1 MSVYTRVLD
10 DEIDAVGD
18 TLRSAAGRNAQMIK
32 PKDE

>member
-18 TLRSAAGRNAQMIK
+18 TLRLAAGKNTQMLK
-32 PKDE
+32 PKDK

>member
-18 TLRSAAGRNAQMIK
+18 TLRIAASWNSSMIK
-32 PKDE
+32 RVDQ